1 MIIFLSNFYILH
13 SELLFRH
20 SGSNPSL
27 AKVVSITG
35 ENCTLDIFKPVRTST
50 KTYSKSDKITGT
62 YSRVKILASNI
73 PVVESDEND
82 ASLLTIDATPKAILK
97 ELGIDWQQT
106 KHS

>member
-1 MIIFLSNFYILH
+1 M
-13 SELLFRH
+13 LFRH

-62 YSRVKILASNI
+62 YSRLKILASK
-73 PVVESDEND
+73 VVESDEND
-82 ASLLTIDATPKAILK
+82 ASLLTINAKPKAILK
-97 ELGIDWQQT
+97 ELEIDWQQT